1 MDGQSPDECSA
12 INSGCNACRKMIIL
26 ARVCKS
32 TEKSQR
38 RSNWNS
44 NQKSSKNRK
53 RTEKKVRNL
62 RAGWINEEVLTMRVN
77 LCTQ

>member
-1 MDGQSPDECSA
+1 MDGQSPDECGA

-38 RSNWNS
+38 RS

>member
-1 MDGQSPDECSA
+1 MDGQSPDECGA
-12 INSGCNACRKMIIL
+12 INSGCNAFRKMIIL